1 MSNKYAIIVTRTARK
16 DIDKLDGSIVKRI
29 APVIDSLADDPRPA
43 GCLKVKSE
51 EKLWRV
57 RVGDYRIGYEVDDA
71 KREVTIIKVGH
82 RNEFYD

>member
-1 MSNKYAIIVTRTARK
+1 MFNVIITSRAEKELRQLDRQIKNRVTKAA
-16 DIDKLDGSIVKRI
+16 LN
-29 APVIDSLADDPRPA
+29 LADDPRPA